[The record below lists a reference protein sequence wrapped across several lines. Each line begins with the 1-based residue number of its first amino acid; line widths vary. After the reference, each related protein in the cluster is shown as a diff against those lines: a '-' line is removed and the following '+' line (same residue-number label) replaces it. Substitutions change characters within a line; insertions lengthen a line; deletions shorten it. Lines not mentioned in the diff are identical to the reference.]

1 MKNVIRI
8 LILLIVMLFNLRI
21 PTPTKYSPGDTWN
34 IELNDDYSVEC
45 HFVEITSE
53 HLIFTIK
60 KENPNDTY
68 NFAIRGNIP
77 CDYVYVNDEMIS
89 PKAIGVIPFSFYDV
103 EEFKEINTIKIPF
116 REGTEEY
123 KKIDIDSSNI
133 FFPEGTKIYIGIN
146 ITLYKF

>member
-1 MKNVIRI
+1 
-8 LILLIVMLFNLRI
+8 MLFNLRI

-68 NFAIRGNIP
+68 NFAIRDDIP
-77 CDYVYVNDEMIS
+77 SDYIYVNDIKIS
-89 PKAIGVIPFSFYDV
+89 PTTIGVIPMTSYYV
-103 EEFKEINTIKIPF
+103 EEFSEINTIKILF
-116 REGTEEY
+116 SSETEEY
-123 KKIDIDSSNI
+123 KKINIDSYTFLNK
-133 FFPEGTKIYIGIN
+133 GNKIYRNNNLFI
-146 ITLYKF
+146 

>member
-1 MKNVIRI
+1 MKNIIRI

-53 HLIFTIK
+53 YLIFTIK

-68 NFAIRGNIP
+68 NFAIRDDMP
-77 CDYVYVNDEMIS
+77 FDYIYVNDIKIS
-89 PKAIGVIPFSFYDV
+89 PTTIGVIPMSSYYV
-103 EEFKEINTIKIPF
+103 EEFNEINTIKILF
-116 REGTEEY
+116 SFGTEKY
-123 KKIDIDSSNI
+123 KKINIDSYTFLNK
-133 FFPEGTKIYIGIN
+133 GNKKYIGIT
-146 ITLYKF
+146 IYLYRV

>member
-1 MKNVIRI
+1 
-8 LILLIVMLFNLRI
+8 MLFNLRI
-21 PTPTKYSPGDTWN
+21 PTPTKYFPGDTWN

-89 PKAIGVIPFSFYDV
+89 PKAIGVTPFSFYDV